1 MIKLKIIK
9 SYITIPCI
17 TIYNKYNKY
26 LCNYNRFLLQSLS
39 QLCRHKLQ
47 ALQYSTPNK
56 QNHLKVLVKKLI
68 KNNIQSQCYTK
79 LFTNDI
85 QSMILLTIFFVFV
98 PYIIMK
104 ISLVCEA
111 LKKKPK
117 IIVMKI

>member
-17 TIYNKYNKY
+17 TIYNKY